1 VRSVRPGD
9 EAARASAAARRQR
22 PPRKHAGELAL
33 AVAAVW
39 DRVHPWLT
47 HRAAWLDHDG
57 DLPAIEGAL
66 IRLQT

>member
-9 EAARASAAARRQR
+9 EAARAAPAPA
-22 PPRKHAGELAL
+22 PTVTRKHAGELAL
-33 AVAAVW
+33 AVAAGW

-57 DLPAIEGAL
+57 DLPAIEGTL